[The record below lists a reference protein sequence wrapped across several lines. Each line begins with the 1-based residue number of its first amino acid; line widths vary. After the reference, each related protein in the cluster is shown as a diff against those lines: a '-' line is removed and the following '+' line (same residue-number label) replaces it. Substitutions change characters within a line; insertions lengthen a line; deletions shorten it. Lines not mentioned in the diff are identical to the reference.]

1 MCVIIVSRI
10 NVINCILTQEFQMHP
25 NLRRLLCSSFIL
37 SEPLFVMQIAF
48 KVYTL
53 KINVLYKNIVFRDL
67 FLFCFFEE
75 VRFQIWNKQ
84 ERPNK
89 PSLSLSCSF

>member
-53 KINVLYKNIVFRDL
+53 KINVLYKKH
-67 FLFCFFEE
+67 CF
-75 VRFQIWNKQ
+75 
-84 ERPNK
+84 P
-89 PSLSLSCSF
+89 